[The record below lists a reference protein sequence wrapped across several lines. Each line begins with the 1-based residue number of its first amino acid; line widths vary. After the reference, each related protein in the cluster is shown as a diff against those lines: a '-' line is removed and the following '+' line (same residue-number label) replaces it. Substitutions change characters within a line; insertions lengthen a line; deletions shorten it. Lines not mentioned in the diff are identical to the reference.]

1 MSSKPR
7 RCRVCLLTRVNSDTL
22 CRSCK
27 LALWRHSELMQEER
41 AGRLPATEERIRE
54 LAARAELGLPLFERR
69 KER

>member
-1 MSSKPR
+1 MTSKSR
-7 RCRVCLLTRVNSDTL
+7 QCRTCQRTRVNSDTL

-41 AGRLPATEERIRE
+41 VGRLPVTEERIRE

-69 KER
+69 REG